1 VELLGYAAAIVSMAI
16 LAMWIVRAASHVKL
30 RVTVHDFEAG
40 LLYHSGRLRRV
51 LPPGGHWLMRPFS
64 RVQLLDLRMR
74 VVTVPAQEVLTSDNV
89 SVKASL
95 LLRYRVA
102 RPEVAV
108 NTAASFEEALYA
120 EAQLILRGIVG
131 GLAVEELVQG
141 KDALGSTLEE
151 RLGPKA
157 ETLGLALESA
167 GIKDL
172 IFPPLL
178 RQVFHQVVE
187 ARKASQAS
195 LERARG
201 ETATLRSL
209 ANAARM
215 LENNPALLALK
226 TLQTAADGKHTL
238 VLGAGGPILPF
249 STGGP
254 PVAPL
259 PPPAP
264 APEDRRE
271 AA

>member
-1 VELLGYAAAIVSMAI
+1 MLSAAF
-16 LAMWIVRAASHVKL
+16 R
-30 RVTVHDFEAG
+30 RTTVHDYEVG
-40 LLYHSGRLRRV
+40 LYYVSGKLRRT
-51 LPPGGHWLMRPFS
+51 LPPGGYWLWHPFS
-64 RVQLLDLRMR
+64 NVKVMDLRTR

-95 LLRYRVA
+95 LLRYKVTH
-102 RPEVAV
+102 PEIAV
-108 NTAASFEEALYA
+108 NKATAFEDAVYADAQIALR
-120 EAQLILRGIVG
+120 EIIG
-131 GLAVEELVQG
+131 GLAVEDLVAG
-141 KDALGSTLEE
+141 RSDLSTALEGLVK
-151 RLGPKA
+151 PKA
-157 ETLGLALESA
+157 EGLGIALESA

-172 IFPPLL
+172 IFPPML

-201 ETATLRSL
+201 EVATLRSL

-238 VLGAGGPILPF
+238 VLGTAGSILPMP
-249 STGGP
+249 TPGP
-254 PVAPL
+254 SGPA
-259 PPPAP
+259 PPPPTA
-264 APEDRRE
+264 AEGDTE